1 MSVAECMISTQSKEV
16 MLQSPANINSNL
28 NSMRALVVE
37 DNIKTAEYICKG
49 LKETYFTVDVAHNG
63 EDGLHLATNNNYD
76 VIILDVMMPKMD
88 GWMVIKKIRASGCQ
102 TPVLF
107 LTARDEVDD
116 RVKGLELGADD
127 YLIKPFAFSELIAR
141 IRSLLRRKQPI
152 TNETIK
158 IADLEI
164 DFMKHRATR
173 GDLRLNLTAKEYML
187 LVLLAKRSG
196 EVLSRTYIAEQVWD
210 INFDSDTNVVDVAIR
225 RLRQKV
231 DDPFEKK
238 LIHTVRGMGYTLE
251 EH

>member
-1 MSVAECMISTQSKEV
+1 
-16 MLQSPANINSNL
+16 
-28 NSMRALVVE
+28 MRALVIE
-37 DNIKTAEYICKG
+37 DNTKTAEYISKG
-49 LKETYFTVDVAHNG
+49 LRESFFTVDVAHNG
-63 EDGLHLATNNNYD
+63 QEGLFHTTQQTYD
-76 VIILDVMMPKMD
+76 VIILDVMMPEMD
-88 GWMVIKKIRASGCQ
+88 GWTVIKKIRESGCQ

-107 LTARDEVDD
+107 LTAKDDVDD

-141 IRSLLRRKQPI
+141 IRSLLRRKQTI
-152 TNETIK
+152 SNETMK

-164 DFMKHRATR
+164 DLVKHRAIR
-173 GDLRLNLTAKEYML
+173 GDVRLSLTAKEFML

-231 DDPFEKK
+231 DDPFDKK
-238 LIHTVRGMGYTLE
+238 LIHTVRGMGYLLE
-251 EH
+251 ER